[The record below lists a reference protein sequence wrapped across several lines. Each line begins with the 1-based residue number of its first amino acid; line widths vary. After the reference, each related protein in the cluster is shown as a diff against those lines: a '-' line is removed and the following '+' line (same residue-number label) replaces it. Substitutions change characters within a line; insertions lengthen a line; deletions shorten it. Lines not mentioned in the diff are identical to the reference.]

1 MNELKDFGV
10 CVIHSWPSLKHQML
24 SHKDQLV
31 LSEPKHQTQTQTHG
45 GAEGFIVSA
54 ARSVGSVQSS
64 QLLSPGG
71 KLPHS
76 RLALSQGAT
85 CPGSNTHSL
94 PQLGQC

>member
-10 CVIHSWPSLKHQML
+10 CVVRSWPSLKHQML

-31 LSEPKHQTQTQTHG
+31 LSEPKRQTQTHV

-64 QLLSPGG
+64 QLLSPGR

-76 RLALSQGAT
+76 SFALSQGAT
-85 CPGSNTHSL
+85 CPRSNTHSL
-94 PQLGQC
+94 PQLRQR